1 MTTMVLALATVL
13 LTALAVWLALT
24 PQARFH
30 FGVRPASTWKSVALA
45 ITQAVEHQTAAPIRH
60 AADAL
65 GWPPSRIAVM
75 TGVISVLLFLVLLMV
90 SWWIAFIAFVP
101 LVIVAWRIAGM
112 MVMRQYREWQKQM
125 VRGLPSLIAV
135 LRVHLDL
142 GRTVQDSLNAV
153 LPGMRDPLRR
163 DLQRT
168 LTDMST
174 ASGVRDEHGEIQTA
188 KDAFRL
194 LADRV
199 NRLEFRTF
207 TDTITQAWGSRL
219 SGAALEPLQDLLRIT
234 REKETEEQTN
244 KLDMVMTTAPG
255 LAIFGIMVLVVAGW
269 LLSSNLS
276 SVL

>member
-1 MTTMVLALATVL
+1 MILTLVTVMLAG
-13 LTALAVWLALT
+13 LAVWIALT
-24 PQARFH
+24 PQTRFQ
-30 FGVRPASTWKSVALA
+30 FGGVRDTTWKSILLA
-45 ITQAVEHQTAAPIRH
+45 ITQAVEKQTAEPIRH

-65 GWPPSRIAVM
+65 GWPPSRITII
-75 TGVISVLLFLVLLMV
+75 TGVVSGLLFLVLMAV
-90 SWWIAFIAFVP
+90 TWWIALVAVVPIVIAS
-101 LVIVAWRIAGM
+101 WRLAGV
-112 MVMRQYREWQKQM
+112 MVMRQYREWQRQM
-125 VRGLPSLIAV
+125 VRGLPSLISV

-153 LPGMRDPLRR
+153 LPGVRDPLRR

-168 LTDMST
+168 LTDMAT
-174 ASGVRDEHGEIQTA
+174 APSARGEHGEILTA
-188 KDAFRL
+188 RDGLRR

-234 REKETEEQTN
+234 REKETEEQTSR
-244 KLDMVMTTAPG
+244 LDMVMTTAPG
-255 LAIFGIMVLVVAGW
+255 LAIFGIMILVVAGW
-269 LLSSNLS
+269 LLGSGAT

>member
-1 MTTMVLALATVL
+1 MILAFVTVMLAG
-13 LTALAVWLALT
+13 LAVWIALT
-24 PQARFH
+24 PQTRFQ
-30 FGVRPASTWKSVALA
+30 FGGVRDTTWKSILLA
-45 ITQAVEHQTAAPIRH
+45 ITQAVEKQTAEPIRH

-65 GWPPSRIAVM
+65 GWPPSRIAII
-75 TGVISVLLFLVLLMV
+75 TGVVSALLFLGLLAV
-90 SWWIAFIAFVP
+90 SWWIALVAIVPIVIAS
-101 LVIVAWRIAGM
+101 WRLAGV
-112 MVMRQYREWQKQM
+112 MVMRQYREWQRQM
-125 VRGLPSLIAV
+125 VRGLPSLISV

-153 LPGMRDPLRR
+153 LPGVRDPLRR

-168 LTDMST
+168 LTDMAT
-174 ASGVRDEHGEIQTA
+174 APSARGEHGEILTA
-188 KDAFRL
+188 RDGLRR

-234 REKETEEQTN
+234 REKETEEQTSR
-244 KLDMVMTTAPG
+244 LDMVMTTAPG
-255 LAIFGIMVLVVAGW
+255 LAIFGTMILVVAGW
-269 LLSSNLS
+269 LLGSGAT

>member
-1 MTTMVLALATVL
+1 MILAVVTVMLAG
-13 LTALAVWLALT
+13 LAVWIALT
-24 PQARFH
+24 PQTRFQ
-30 FGVRPASTWKSVALA
+30 FGGVRDTTWKSIFLA
-45 ITQAVEHQTAAPIRH
+45 ITQAVEKQTAEPIRH

-65 GWPPSRIAVM
+65 GWPPSRIAII
-75 TGVISVLLFLVLLMV
+75 TGVVSALLFLGLLAV
-90 SWWIAFIAFVP
+90 SWWIALVAIVPIVIAS
-101 LVIVAWRIAGM
+101 WRLAGV
-112 MVMRQYREWQKQM
+112 MVMRQYREWQRQM
-125 VRGLPSLIAV
+125 VRGLPSLISV

-153 LPGMRDPLRR
+153 LPGVRDPLRR

-168 LTDMST
+168 LTDMAT
-174 ASGVRDEHGEIQTA
+174 APSARGEHGEILTA
-188 KDAFRL
+188 RDGLRR

-234 REKETEEQTN
+234 REKETEEQTSR
-244 KLDMVMTTAPG
+244 LDMVMTTAPG
-255 LAIFGIMVLVVAGW
+255 LAIFGIMILVVAGW
-269 LLSSNLS
+269 LLGSGAT

>member
-1 MTTMVLALATVL
+1 MILTLVTVMLAG
-13 LTALAVWLALT
+13 LAVWIALT
-24 PQARFH
+24 PQTRFQ
-30 FGVRPASTWKSVALA
+30 FGGVRDTTWKSILLA
-45 ITQAVEHQTAAPIRH
+45 ITQAVEKQTAEPIRH

-65 GWPPSRIAVM
+65 GWPPSRITII
-75 TGVISVLLFLVLLMV
+75 TGVVSGLLFLVLMAV
-90 SWWIAFIAFVP
+90 TWWIALVAVVPIVIAS
-101 LVIVAWRIAGM
+101 WRLAGV
-112 MVMRQYREWQKQM
+112 MVMRQYREWQRQM
-125 VRGLPSLIAV
+125 VRGLPSLISV

-153 LPGMRDPLRR
+153 LPGVRDPLRR

-168 LTDMST
+168 LTDMAT
-174 ASGVRDEHGEIQTA
+174 APSARGEHGEILTA
-188 KDAFRL
+188 RDGLRR

-234 REKETEEQTN
+234 REKETEEQTSR
-244 KLDMVMTTAPG
+244 LDMVMTTAPG
-255 LAIFGIMVLVVAGW
+255 LAIFGIMILVVAGW
-269 LLSSNLS
+269 LLGYGAT

>member
-1 MTTMVLALATVL
+1 MSGILALLSVGLAG
-13 LTALAVWLALT
+13 LAVWLALT
-24 PQARFH
+24 PQTRFH
-30 FGVRPASTWKSVALA
+30 FGTSPTPTWKSIVIA
-45 ITQAVEHQTAAPIRH
+45 ITQAVEKQTAEPIRH

-65 GWPPSRIAVM
+65 GWPPSRIAVI
-75 TGVISVLLFLVLLMV
+75 TGIISGVLFLGLLLV
-90 SWWIAFIAFVP
+90 SWWIALLALVPIVIA
-101 LVIVAWRIAGM
+101 AWRIAGV
-112 MVMRQYREWQKQM
+112 MVMRQYRDWQHQM

-168 LTDMST
+168 LTDMAT
-174 ASGVRDEHGEIQTA
+174 ASAGRGEHGEVQTA
-188 KDAFRL
+188 RDALRL

-244 KLDMVMTTAPG
+244 RLDMVMTTAPG
-255 LAIFGIMVLVVAGW
+255 FAIFGIMVLLVAGW
-269 LLSSNLS
+269 LLGSGATG
-276 SVL
+276 VL

>member
-1 MTTMVLALATVL
+1 MILAVVTVMLAG
-13 LTALAVWLALT
+13 LAVWIALT
-24 PQARFH
+24 PQTRFQ
-30 FGVRPASTWKSVALA
+30 FGGVRDTTWKSILLA
-45 ITQAVEHQTAAPIRH
+45 ITQAVEKQTAEPIRH

-65 GWPPSRIAVM
+65 GWPPSRITII
-75 TGVISVLLFLVLLMV
+75 TGVVSGLLFLVLLAV
-90 SWWIAFIAFVP
+90 SWWIALVAVVPIVIAS
-101 LVIVAWRIAGM
+101 WRLAGV
-112 MVMRQYREWQKQM
+112 MVMRQYREWQRQM
-125 VRGLPSLIAV
+125 VRGLPSLISV

-153 LPGMRDPLRR
+153 LPGVRDPLRR

-168 LTDMST
+168 LTDMAT
-174 ASGVRDEHGEIQTA
+174 APSARGEHGEILTA
-188 KDAFRL
+188 RDGLRR

-234 REKETEEQTN
+234 REKETEEQTSR
-244 KLDMVMTTAPG
+244 LDMVMTTAPG
-255 LAIFGIMVLVVAGW
+255 LAIFGIMILVVAGW
-269 LLSSNLS
+269 LLGSGAT

>member
-1 MTTMVLALATVL
+1 MILVVVTVMLAG
-13 LTALAVWLALT
+13 LAVWIALT
-24 PQARFH
+24 PQTRFQ
-30 FGVRPASTWKSVALA
+30 FGGVRDTTWKSILLA
-45 ITQAVEHQTAAPIRH
+45 ITQAVEKQTAEPIRH

-65 GWPPSRIAVM
+65 GWPPSRITII
-75 TGVISVLLFLVLLMV
+75 TGVVSGLLFLVLLAV
-90 SWWIAFIAFVP
+90 SWWIALVGVVPIVIAS
-101 LVIVAWRIAGM
+101 WRLAGV
-112 MVMRQYREWQKQM
+112 MVMRQYREWQRQM
-125 VRGLPSLIAV
+125 VRGLPSLISV

-153 LPGMRDPLRR
+153 LPGVRDPLRR

-168 LTDMST
+168 LTDMAT
-174 ASGVRDEHGEIQTA
+174 APSARGEHGEILTA
-188 KDAFRL
+188 RDGLRR

-234 REKETEEQTN
+234 REKETEEQTSR
-244 KLDMVMTTAPG
+244 LDMVMTTAPG
-255 LAIFGIMVLVVAGW
+255 LAIFGIMILVVAGW
-269 LLSSNLS
+269 LLGSGAT

>member
-1 MTTMVLALATVL
+1 MILAVVTVMLAG
-13 LTALAVWLALT
+13 LAVWIALT
-24 PQARFH
+24 QQTRFQ
-30 FGVRPASTWKSVALA
+30 FGGVRDTTWKSILLA
-45 ITQAVEHQTAAPIRH
+45 ITQAVEKQTAEPIRH

-65 GWPPSRIAVM
+65 GWPPSRITII
-75 TGVISVLLFLVLLMV
+75 TGVVSGLLFLVLLAV
-90 SWWIAFIAFVP
+90 SWWIALVAVVPIVIAS
-101 LVIVAWRIAGM
+101 WRLAGV
-112 MVMRQYREWQKQM
+112 MVMRQYREWQRQM
-125 VRGLPSLIAV
+125 VRGLPSLISV

-153 LPGMRDPLRR
+153 LPGVRDPLRR

-168 LTDMST
+168 LTDMAT
-174 ASGVRDEHGEIQTA
+174 APSARGEHGEILTA
-188 KDAFRL
+188 RDGLRR

-234 REKETEEQTN
+234 REKETEEQTSR
-244 KLDMVMTTAPG
+244 LDMVMTTAPG
-255 LAIFGIMVLVVAGW
+255 LAIFGIMILVVAGW
-269 LLSSNLS
+269 LLGSGAT

>member
-1 MTTMVLALATVL
+1 MILAVVTVM
-13 LTALAVWLALT
+13 LTGLAVWIALT
-24 PQARFH
+24 PQTRFQ
-30 FGVRPASTWKSVALA
+30 FGGVRDTTWKSILLA
-45 ITQAVEHQTAAPIRH
+45 ITQAVEKQTAEPIRH

-65 GWPPSRIAVM
+65 GWPPSRITII
-75 TGVISVLLFLVLLMV
+75 TGVVSSLLFLGLLAV
-90 SWWIAFIAFVP
+90 SWWIALVAIVPIVIAS
-101 LVIVAWRIAGM
+101 WRLAGV
-112 MVMRQYREWQKQM
+112 MVMRQYREWQRQM
-125 VRGLPSLIAV
+125 VRGLPSLISV

-163 DLQRT
+163 DLQRN
-168 LTDMST
+168 LTDMAT
-174 ASGVRDEHGEIQTA
+174 APSVRGEHGEILTA
-188 KDAFRL
+188 RDGLRR

-234 REKETEEQTN
+234 REKETEEQTSR
-244 KLDMVMTTAPG
+244 LDMVMTTAPG
-255 LAIFGIMVLVVAGW
+255 LAIFGIMILVVAGW
-269 LLSSNLS
+269 LLGSGGT

>member
-1 MTTMVLALATVL
+1 MILGLATAL
-13 LTALAVWLALT
+13 LAGLAVWLALA
-24 PQARFH
+24 PQTRFH
-30 FGVRPASTWKSVALA
+30 FGVSPVSTWKSVVLA
-45 ITQAVEHQTAAPIRH
+45 ITHAVERQTAQPIRH

-75 TGVISVLLFLVLLMV
+75 TGVISGLLFIVLLIV
-90 SWWIAFIAFVP
+90 SWWIAFLALAP
-101 LVIVAWRIAGM
+101 LVIAAWRIAGV
-112 MVMRQYREWQKQM
+112 MVMRQYRDWQHQM

-168 LTDMST
+168 LTEMST
-174 ASGVRDEHGEIQTA
+174 VSASRDEHGEIQTA
-188 KDAFRL
+188 RDAFRR

-244 KLDMVMTTAPG
+244 RLDMVMTTAPG
-255 LAIFGIMVLVVAGW
+255 FAIFGIMILIVAGW
-269 LLSSNLS
+269 LLGSGAT